1 MQLTKQQTRVYSYLE
16 TYLRRKGRPPSYQEI
31 QDYFGFRS
39 LNSVVKHLKQLERKG
54 YLESPWG
61 NQKRAF
67 RLLPLRTTAATIPFL
82 GRVAAGAPIE
92 AVDIPE
98 AIEVPESL
106 LAGGN
111 NFALQVQG
119 ESMIDEGIRDGDV
132 LIIRKQNHADNGQ
145 TVVAQIEGVQCV
157 WIESEG
163 KRACFISDLVPTQ
176 AHLPFPWIMAFDL
189 YPMDTLA
196 SKKRLLPQLAEDR
209 VLVVFPHD
217 AEVPWGT
224 LVESEGKLMF
234 QPVAVT

>member
-98 AIEVPESL
+98 AVEVPESL

-132 LIIRKQNHADNGQ
+132 LIIRKQDHADNGQ
-145 TVVAQIEGVQCV
+145 TVVAQIEGEAT
-157 WIESEG
+157 I
-163 KRACFISDLVPTQ
+163 
-176 AHLPFPWIMAFDL
+176 
-189 YPMDTLA
+189 
-196 SKKRLLPQLAEDR
+196 KKFYQRDGR
-209 VLVVFPHD
+209 VELRPANEELKPLVVP
-217 AEVPWGT
+217 AEKVEIIGVVVG
-224 LVESEGKLMF
+224 LVRHYKR
-234 QPVAVT
+234 

>member
-1 MQLTKQQTRVYSYLE
+1 MLLTKQQTRVYSYLE

-92 AVDIPE
+92 AIDIPE
-98 AIEVPESL
+98 AMEVPESL

-132 LIIRKQNHADNGQ
+132 LIIRKQDHADNAQ
-145 TVVAQIEGVQCV
+145 TVVAQIEGEVTIKKFYQRDGRV
-157 WIESEG
+157 ELRPANEELKPLVIPAEKVEIIG
-163 KRACFISDLVPTQ
+163 VVVGLVRHYKR
-176 AHLPFPWIMAFDL
+176 
-189 YPMDTLA
+189 
-196 SKKRLLPQLAEDR
+196 
-209 VLVVFPHD
+209 
-217 AEVPWGT
+217 
-224 LVESEGKLMF
+224 
-234 QPVAVT
+234 

>member
-98 AIEVPESL
+98 AVEVPESL

-132 LIIRKQNHADNGQ
+132 LIIRKQDRADNGQ
-145 TVVAQIEGVQCV
+145 TVVAQIEGEATIKKFYQRDGRV
-157 WIESEG
+157 ELRPANE
-163 KRACFISDLVPTQ
+163 DLKP
-176 AHLPFPWIMAFDL
+176 
-189 YPMDTLA
+189 
-196 SKKRLLPQLAEDR
+196 
-209 VLVVFPHD
+209 LVVP
-217 AEVPWGT
+217 AEKVEIIGVVVG
-224 LVESEGKLMF
+224 LVRHYKR
-234 QPVAVT
+234 

>member
-67 RLLPLRTTAATIPFL
+67 RLIPLRTTAATIPFL

-98 AIEVPESL
+98 AMEVPESL

-132 LIIRKQNHADNGQ
+132 LIIRKQDHADKGQ
-145 TVVAQIEGVQCV
+145 TVVAQIEGEAT
-157 WIESEG
+157 I
-163 KRACFISDLVPTQ
+163 
-176 AHLPFPWIMAFDL
+176 
-189 YPMDTLA
+189 
-196 SKKRLLPQLAEDR
+196 KKFYQRDGR
-209 VLVVFPHD
+209 VELRPANEELKPLVVPAD
-217 AEVPWGT
+217 KVEIIGVVVG
-224 LVESEGKLMF
+224 LVRHYKR
-234 QPVAVT
+234 

>member
-39 LNSVVKHLKQLERKG
+39 LNSVAKHLKQLERKG

-67 RLLPLRTTAATIPFL
+67 RLLPLRTTAASIPFL

-92 AVDIPE
+92 AVDIPD
-98 AIEVPESL
+98 AMEVPESL

-132 LIIRKQNHADNGQ
+132 LIIRKQDHADNGQ
-145 TVVAQIEGVQCV
+145 TVVAQIEGEVTIKKFYQRDGRV
-157 WIESEG
+157 ELRPANEELKPFMIPAEKVEIIG
-163 KRACFISDLVPTQ
+163 VVVGLVRHYKR
-176 AHLPFPWIMAFDL
+176 
-189 YPMDTLA
+189 
-196 SKKRLLPQLAEDR
+196 
-209 VLVVFPHD
+209 
-217 AEVPWGT
+217 
-224 LVESEGKLMF
+224 
-234 QPVAVT
+234 

>member
-132 LIIRKQNHADNGQ
+132 LIIRKQDHANNGQ
-145 TVVAQIEGVQCV
+145 TVVAQIEGEAT
-157 WIESEG
+157 I
-163 KRACFISDLVPTQ
+163 
-176 AHLPFPWIMAFDL
+176 
-189 YPMDTLA
+189 
-196 SKKRLLPQLAEDR
+196 KKFYQRDGR
-209 VLVVFPHD
+209 VELRPANEELQPLVVP
-217 AEVPWGT
+217 AEKVEIIGVVVG
-224 LVESEGKLMF
+224 LVRHYKR
-234 QPVAVT
+234 

>member
-92 AVDIPE
+92 AVEMLE
-98 AIEVPESL
+98 AVEVPESL

-132 LIIRKQNHADNGQ
+132 LIIRKQDHADNGQ
-145 TVVAQIEGVQCV
+145 TVVAQIEGEAT
-157 WIESEG
+157 I
-163 KRACFISDLVPTQ
+163 
-176 AHLPFPWIMAFDL
+176 
-189 YPMDTLA
+189 
-196 SKKRLLPQLAEDR
+196 KKFYQRDGR
-209 VLVVFPHD
+209 VELRPANEELKPLVVP
-217 AEVPWGT
+217 AEKVEIIGVVVG
-224 LVESEGKLMF
+224 LVRHYKR
-234 QPVAVT
+234 

>member
-1 MQLTKQQTRVYSYLE
+1 MLLTKQQTRVYRYLE

-92 AVDIPE
+92 AVEMPE
-98 AIEVPESL
+98 TTEVPESL
-106 LAGGN
+106 LSGGN

-119 ESMIDEGIRDGDV
+119 DSMVDEGIRDGDV
-132 LIIRKQNHADNGQ
+132 LIIRKQDYADNGQ
-145 TVVAQIEGVQCV
+145 TVVAQIEGEAT
-157 WIESEG
+157 I
-163 KRACFISDLVPTQ
+163 
-176 AHLPFPWIMAFDL
+176 
-189 YPMDTLA
+189 
-196 SKKRLLPQLAEDR
+196 KKFYQRDGR
-209 VLVVFPHD
+209 VELRPANEELKPLVVP
-217 AEVPWGT
+217 AEKVEIIGVVIG
-224 LVESEGKLMF
+224 LVRHYKR
-234 QPVAVT
+234 

>member
-1 MQLTKQQTRVYSYLE
+1 MQLTKKQTRIYSYLE
-16 TYLRRKGRPPSYQEI
+16 AYLRRKGRPPSYQEI

-92 AVDIPE
+92 AVEMPE
-98 AIEVPESL
+98 SVEVPESL

-119 ESMIDEGIRDGDV
+119 ESMVDEGIRDGDV
-132 LIIRKQNHADNGQ
+132 LIIRKQDHADNGQ
-145 TVVAQIEGVQCV
+145 TVVAQIEGEAT
-157 WIESEG
+157 I
-163 KRACFISDLVPTQ
+163 
-176 AHLPFPWIMAFDL
+176 
-189 YPMDTLA
+189 
-196 SKKRLLPQLAEDR
+196 KKFYQRDGR
-209 VLVVFPHD
+209 VELRPANEELKPLVVP
-217 AEVPWGT
+217 AEKVEILGVVIG
-224 LVESEGKLMF
+224 LVRHYKR
-234 QPVAVT
+234 

>member
-92 AVDIPE
+92 AVNIPE
-98 AIEVPESL
+98 AVEVPESL

-132 LIIRKQNHADNGQ
+132 LIIRKQDRADNGQ
-145 TVVAQIEGVQCV
+145 TVVAQIEGEVT
-157 WIESEG
+157 I
-163 KRACFISDLVPTQ
+163 
-176 AHLPFPWIMAFDL
+176 
-189 YPMDTLA
+189 
-196 SKKRLLPQLAEDR
+196 KKFYQRDGR
-209 VLVVFPHD
+209 VELRPANEELKPLVVP
-217 AEVPWGT
+217 AERVEIIGVVIG
-224 LVESEGKLMF
+224 LVRHYKR
-234 QPVAVT
+234 

>member
-67 RLLPLRTTAATIPFL
+67 RLIPLRTTAATIPFL

-98 AIEVPESL
+98 AVEVPESL

-145 TVVAQIEGVQCV
+145 TVVAQIEGEAT
-157 WIESEG
+157 I
-163 KRACFISDLVPTQ
+163 
-176 AHLPFPWIMAFDL
+176 
-189 YPMDTLA
+189 
-196 SKKRLLPQLAEDR
+196 KKFYQRDGR
-209 VLVVFPHD
+209 VELRPANEELKPLVVP
-217 AEVPWGT
+217 AEKVEIIGVVVG
-224 LVESEGKLMF
+224 LVRHYKR
-234 QPVAVT
+234 

>member
-39 LNSVVKHLKQLERKG
+39 LNSVAKHLKQLERKG

-67 RLLPLRTTAATIPFL
+67 RLLPLRTTAASIPFL

-92 AVDIPE
+92 AVDIPD
-98 AIEVPESL
+98 AMEVPESL

-132 LIIRKQNHADNGQ
+132 LIIRKQDHADNGQ
-145 TVVAQIEGVQCV
+145 TVVAQIEGEVTIKKFYQRDGRV
-157 WIESEG
+157 ELRPANEELKPLVIPAEKVEIIG
-163 KRACFISDLVPTQ
+163 VVVGLVRHYKR
-176 AHLPFPWIMAFDL
+176 
-189 YPMDTLA
+189 
-196 SKKRLLPQLAEDR
+196 
-209 VLVVFPHD
+209 
-217 AEVPWGT
+217 
-224 LVESEGKLMF
+224 
-234 QPVAVT
+234 

>member
-1 MQLTKQQTRVYSYLE
+1 MHSALVVRRARREVDMQLTKQQTRVYRYLE

-92 AVDIPE
+92 AVEMTE
-98 AIEVPESL
+98 AVEVPESL

-119 ESMIDEGIRDGDV
+119 ESMVDEGIRDGDV
-132 LIIRKQNHADNGQ
+132 LIIRKQDHADNGQ
-145 TVVAQIEGVQCV
+145 TVVAQIEGEAT
-157 WIESEG
+157 I
-163 KRACFISDLVPTQ
+163 
-176 AHLPFPWIMAFDL
+176 
-189 YPMDTLA
+189 
-196 SKKRLLPQLAEDR
+196 KKFYQRDGR
-209 VLVVFPHD
+209 VELRPANEELKPLVVP
-217 AEVPWGT
+217 AEKVEIIGVVVG
-224 LVESEGKLMF
+224 LVRHYKR
-234 QPVAVT
+234 

>member
-92 AVDIPE
+92 AIDIPE

-132 LIIRKQNHADNGQ
+132 LIVRKQDHADNGQ
-145 TVVAQIEGVQCV
+145 TVVAQIEGEAT
-157 WIESEG
+157 I
-163 KRACFISDLVPTQ
+163 
-176 AHLPFPWIMAFDL
+176 
-189 YPMDTLA
+189 
-196 SKKRLLPQLAEDR
+196 KKFYQRDGR
-209 VLVVFPHD
+209 VELRPANEELQPLVVP
-217 AEVPWGT
+217 AEKVEIIGVVVG
-224 LVESEGKLMF
+224 LVRHYKR
-234 QPVAVT
+234 

>member
-1 MQLTKQQTRVYSYLE
+1 MALTKQQSRVYSFLE

-92 AVDIPE
+92 AVEMAE
-98 AIEVPESL
+98 AVEVPESL

-119 ESMIDEGIRDGDV
+119 ESMVDEGIRDGDV
-132 LIIRKQNHADNGQ
+132 LIIRKQDHADNGQ
-145 TVVAQIEGVQCV
+145 TVVAQIEGEATIKKFYQRDGRVELRPANEELKPL
-157 WIESEG
+157 I
-163 KRACFISDLVPTQ
+163 VP
-176 AHLPFPWIMAFDL
+176 
-189 YPMDTLA
+189 
-196 SKKRLLPQLAEDR
+196 AEK
-209 VLVVFPHD
+209 VEIIGVVVGLFRHYRR
-217 AEVPWGT
+217 
-224 LVESEGKLMF
+224 
-234 QPVAVT
+234 

>member
-39 LNSVVKHLKQLERKG
+39 LNSVVKYLKQLERKG

-92 AVDIPE
+92 AVEMLE
-98 AIEVPESL
+98 AVEVPESL

-132 LIIRKQNHADNGQ
+132 LIIRKQDRADNGQ
-145 TVVAQIEGVQCV
+145 TVVAQIEGEAT
-157 WIESEG
+157 I
-163 KRACFISDLVPTQ
+163 
-176 AHLPFPWIMAFDL
+176 
-189 YPMDTLA
+189 
-196 SKKRLLPQLAEDR
+196 KKFYQRDGR
-209 VLVVFPHD
+209 VELRPANEELKPLVVP
-217 AEVPWGT
+217 AEKVEIIGVVVG
-224 LVESEGKLMF
+224 LVRHYKR
-234 QPVAVT
+234 

>member
-98 AIEVPESL
+98 VTEVPESL

-145 TVVAQIEGVQCV
+145 TVVAQIEGEVT
-157 WIESEG
+157 I
-163 KRACFISDLVPTQ
+163 
-176 AHLPFPWIMAFDL
+176 
-189 YPMDTLA
+189 
-196 SKKRLLPQLAEDR
+196 KKFYQRDGR
-209 VLVVFPHD
+209 VELRPANEKLKPLVVP
-217 AEVPWGT
+217 AEKVEIIGVVVG
-224 LVESEGKLMF
+224 LVRHYKR
-234 QPVAVT
+234 

>member
-31 QDYFGFRS
+31 QDYFGFGS

-92 AVDIPE
+92 TVEIPE
-98 AIEVPESL
+98 AVEVPESL

-119 ESMIDEGIRDGDV
+119 ESMVDEGIRDGDV
-132 LIIRKQNHADNGQ
+132 LIIRKQDHADNGQ
-145 TVVAQIEGVQCV
+145 TVVAQIEGEAT
-157 WIESEG
+157 I
-163 KRACFISDLVPTQ
+163 
-176 AHLPFPWIMAFDL
+176 
-189 YPMDTLA
+189 
-196 SKKRLLPQLAEDR
+196 KKFYQRDGR
-209 VLVVFPHD
+209 VELRPANEELKPLVFP
-217 AEVPWGT
+217 AEKVEIIGVVVG
-224 LVESEGKLMF
+224 LVRHYKR
-234 QPVAVT
+234 

>member
-98 AIEVPESL
+98 ATEVPESL

-132 LIIRKQNHADNGQ
+132 LIIRKQDHANNGQ
-145 TVVAQIEGVQCV
+145 TVVAQIEGEAT
-157 WIESEG
+157 I
-163 KRACFISDLVPTQ
+163 
-176 AHLPFPWIMAFDL
+176 
-189 YPMDTLA
+189 
-196 SKKRLLPQLAEDR
+196 KKFYQRDGR
-209 VLVVFPHD
+209 VELRPANEKLKPLVVP
-217 AEVPWGT
+217 AEKVEIIGVVVG
-224 LVESEGKLMF
+224 LVRHYKR
-234 QPVAVT
+234 

>member
-98 AIEVPESL
+98 AVEVPESL

-132 LIIRKQNHADNGQ
+132 LIIRKQDHADNGQ
-145 TVVAQIEGVQCV
+145 TVVAQIEGEATIKKFYQR
-157 WIESEG
+157 EG
-163 KRACFISDLVPTQ
+163 
-176 AHLPFPWIMAFDL
+176 
-189 YPMDTLA
+189 
-196 SKKRLLPQLAEDR
+196 R
-209 VLVVFPHD
+209 VELRPANEELKPLVVS
-217 AEVPWGT
+217 AEKVEIIGVVVG
-224 LVESEGKLMF
+224 LVRHYKR
-234 QPVAVT
+234 

>member
-31 QDYFGFRS
+31 QDYFGFGS

-98 AIEVPESL
+98 AVEVPESL

-132 LIIRKQNHADNGQ
+132 LIIRKQDHADNGQ
-145 TVVAQIEGVQCV
+145 TVVAQIEGEAT
-157 WIESEG
+157 I
-163 KRACFISDLVPTQ
+163 
-176 AHLPFPWIMAFDL
+176 
-189 YPMDTLA
+189 
-196 SKKRLLPQLAEDR
+196 KKFYQRDGR
-209 VLVVFPHD
+209 VELRPANEELKPLVVP
-217 AEVPWGT
+217 AEKVEIIGVVVG
-224 LVESEGKLMF
+224 LVRHYKR
-234 QPVAVT
+234 

>member
-1 MQLTKQQTRVYSYLE
+1 MQLTKQQSRVYRYLE

-92 AVDIPE
+92 AVEMPE
-98 AIEVPESL
+98 TTEVPESL
-106 LAGGN
+106 LSGGN

-119 ESMIDEGIRDGDV
+119 DSMVDEGIRDGDV
-132 LIIRKQNHADNGQ
+132 LIIRKQDHADNGQ
-145 TVVAQIEGVQCV
+145 TVVAQIEGEATIKKFYQRDGRVELRPANEELKPFV
-157 WIESEG
+157 VPAEKVEIIG
-163 KRACFISDLVPTQ
+163 VVVGLVR
-176 AHLPFPWIMAFDL
+176 H
-189 YPMDTLA
+189 Y
-196 SKKRLLPQLAEDR
+196 RR
-209 VLVVFPHD
+209 
-217 AEVPWGT
+217 
-224 LVESEGKLMF
+224 
-234 QPVAVT
+234 